1 MGKNSWKKCNGT
13 AEKSAGG
20 SDSGRTGET
29 WTGTDAAGQRELI
42 QNVSRQIAGEEEKH
56 LYTGQGR
63 GRAENVG
70 KENAKSRAV
79 TRDCPAGRGAV
90 AHRDREF

>member
-1 MGKNSWKKCNGT
+1 MGKNSWKKCSDT
-13 AEKSAGG
+13 AEKSADGRN
-20 SDSGRTGET
+20 SGRTGEN

-42 QNVSRQIAGEEEKH
+42 QNVSRQIAGVEEKY
-56 LYTGQGR
+56 LYTGQER

-79 TRDCPAGRGAV
+79 TRDCPASRGAV
-90 AHRDREF
+90 THRDREF

>member
-1 MGKNSWKKCNGT
+1 MALPKR
-13 AEKSAGG
+13 ARAGVIPG
-20 SDSGRTGET
+20 GQGRPGR
-29 WTGTDAAGQRELI
+29 GTDAAGQRELI

-79 TRDCPAGRGAV
+79 TRDCPVGRGAV